1 MIQLT
6 PPLDNPESGR
16 RMNPHAARS
25 HFPISPHQ
33 AVSPVTAW
41 STNLWRP
48 GLVLFSVSQQLF
60 QNGSHGPIA
69 LFSLGPQKIRK
80 RFLEAK
86 NHGRRLRS
94 WLCPAP
100 FGHSHRYRY
109 AYIHMYIR
117 CNKKSLISL
126 RVYIQISVTDCP
138 LASLSM
144 QKASSHCARAGLAVR
159 FA

>member
-117 CNKKSLISL
+117 YRYTVDSEKFSILCVLFLKNSNSFQFISYLECSLHSQDAL
-126 RVYIQISVTDCP
+126 
-138 LASLSM
+138 L
-144 QKASSHCARAGLAVR
+144 
-159 FA
+159 